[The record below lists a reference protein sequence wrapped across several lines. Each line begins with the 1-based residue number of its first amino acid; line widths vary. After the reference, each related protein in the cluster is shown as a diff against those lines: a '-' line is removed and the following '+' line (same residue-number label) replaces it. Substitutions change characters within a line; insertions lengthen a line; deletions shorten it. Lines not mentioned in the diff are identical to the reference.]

1 MNTIATL
8 YHLLNIRQ
16 KITNKDLR
24 LLYLKDVWG
33 LPQTI
38 IAECEQTSQAA
49 ISNMLREAR
58 IKISTKDL
66 ANASAIQFTGEEIAY
81 IQSLPRDVIK
91 DAPLIAFVNNILRL
105 NVYHPFY
112 SGFAKNEQIRIAA
125 LSLLGIQNKHLEKVF
140 KKKQSTVSM
149 IIKRFRDKAEAI
161 ERSIRYDVT
170 TPLKVEPIQ
179 KNRTHNFI
187 IASI

>member
-8 YHLLNIRQ
+8 YHLLNVRQ
-16 KITNKDLR
+16 KIADRDLR
-24 LLYLKDVWG
+24 LLYLKDAWG

-49 ISNMLREAR
+49 VSNMLREAR
-58 IKISTKDL
+58 MKINPKDL
-66 ANASAIQFTGEEIAY
+66 TNASAIQFTPDEIAH

-91 DAPLIAFVNNILRL
+91 DAPLIAFVNNILNL
-105 NVYHPFY
+105 EVMHPFY
-112 SGFAKNEQIRIAA
+112 SAFAKNDQIRIAA

-149 IIKRFRDKAEAI
+149 IIKRYKDKAEAI
-161 ERSIRYDVT
+161 ERSTRYDFST
-170 TPLKVEPIQ
+170 TMQVMPKHQ
-179 KNRTHNFI
+179 NRSHNFI
-187 IASI
+187 IASV

>member
-8 YHLLNIRQ
+8 YQLLNIQQ
-16 KITNKDLR
+16 KITNQDLR

-33 LPQTI
+33 LPQKL

-49 ISNMLREAR
+49 VSYMLRGAWMR
-58 IKISTKDL
+58 ISPKDL
-66 ANASAIQFTGEEIAY
+66 ANASAIQFTPDEIAH

-91 DAPLIAFVNNILRL
+91 DAPLIAFVNNILNL
-105 NVYHPFY
+105 DVMHPFY
-112 SGFAKNEQIRIAA
+112 SAFAKNEQIRIAA

-149 IIKRFRDKAEAI
+149 IIKRFKEKAEAI
-161 ERSIRYDVT
+161 ERSTRYDFSMN
-170 TPLKVEPIQ
+170 IQ
-179 KNRTHNFI
+179 IMPKHQNRSHNFI
-187 IASI
+187 IASV